1 MEKGSQ
7 LPEVDFS
14 ITLLGGQP
22 MQQLLQKHSDMQDKD
37 FVSNVSGI
45 LNESYTFV
53 LQNLAHQKYPD
64 EDFSKGLPLDKA
76 ISLLSTV
83 GIFVVLVCFNNS
95 WRFFTS
101 YVRKSEDHVM
111 HLKKAI
117 MNLPEANGPPQ
128 EAYYCPLSDLT
139 PFFFH

>member
-1 MEKGSQ
+1 MEEGSQ

-22 MQQLLQKHSDMQDKD
+22 MQQLLQQHSDMQDKD
-37 FVSNVSGI
+37 FVPSVSRI
-45 LNESYTFV
+45 LNKSYTFV
-53 LQNLAHQKYPD
+53 LQKLAHQKYPD
-64 EDFSKGLPLDKA
+64 EDFSDGLPLDKA
-76 ISLLSTV
+76 VSILSTV

-95 WRFFTS
+95 WRFFTG
-101 YVRKSEDHVM
+101 YVMKSEEHVA

-117 MNLPEANGPPQ
+117 MDLPEANGPPQ
-128 EAYYCPLSDLT
+128 EAYYCALSDLA